1 VFGRTTDI
9 DRSDRPGLVLRFALT
24 SLVAFLA
31 VGAVVGVLAVRQVR
45 GRAEQVADFHARF
58 VVTSLLAPVLRE
70 TNLTVPISG
79 VARDRLDTIMGQVV
93 NDGRDVRVKVWRAD
107 GTVIYSDEPGLIGRA
122 FPDEAGELADVMAG
136 ETSSGV
142 TDLGADENVF
152 ERRLAQQLYQTY
164 VPVLDANGHAIA
176 VAEVYQRYAV
186 IEGDVRRLVGTLSIV
201 FVVGLLLLYGAL
213 LPIAVRASRTLRDRN
228 ARLRE
233 QAEQLESLLEREQET
248 VVELRRLG
256 RMKDDLVAAA
266 SHELRSPLTS
276 IIGSLRTL
284 ERTDTG
290 GDPRVRGELIAA
302 ARSQADRLFR
312 LVRNMLRGAHIEE
325 GDVVAAFEESDLARL
340 IAGAVGDLP
349 GAAERVR
356 IVAPSLPR
364 IRTDPQ
370 RLEEIVSN
378 LVENAL
384 KFSPADAPV
393 TVEVRLDGS
402 ILVLEVRDLG
412 NGVAPEDVD
421 LIFERFHQVD
431 QSATRRVGG
440 LGLGLHLVR
449 EMATDL
455 GGSVSVAAAEGGG
468 SVFTVSFPVSGP
480 VSGPVG
486 GTAATLGAWPAGPE
500 ATFGTR
506 SAS

>member
-1 VFGRTTDI
+1 
-9 DRSDRPGLVLRFALT
+9 VLRFALT
-24 SLVAFLA
+24 SLVAFLS

-58 VVTSLLAPVLRE
+58 VVSTLLTPVLRE
-70 TNLTVPISG
+70 TNLTAQING
-79 VARDRLDTIMGQVV
+79 VAQDRLDTIMQQVIA
-93 NDGRDVRVKVWRAD
+93 DGRDVRVKVWRAD

-122 FPDEAGELADVMAG
+122 FPDEAGELAGVMAG
-136 ETSSGV
+136 EPSSGV
-142 TDLGADENVF
+142 TDLQADENVF
-152 ERRLAQQLYQTY
+152 ERRLAQRLYQTY

-176 VAEVYQRYAV
+176 VAEVYQRYSV

-213 LPIAVRASRTLRDRN
+213 LPIAVRASRTLRARN
-228 ARLRE
+228 ATLRE
-233 QAEQLESLLEREQET
+233 QAAQLESLLAREQET
-248 VVELRRLG
+248 VLELRQLG

-284 ERTDTG
+284 ERSDV
-290 GDPRVRGELIAA
+290 GDDVHVRTELTVA
-302 ARSQADRLFR
+302 ARLQAERLFR
-312 LVRNMLRGAHIEE
+312 LVRNMLRGAHIED
-325 GDVVAAFEESDLARL
+325 GDLVMGFEEADLARL
-340 IAGAVGDLP
+340 LENTVRDLP
-349 GAAERVR
+349 QAGERVR

-364 IRTDPQ
+364 VRTDPQ

-393 TVEVRLDGS
+393 TVEIRLDGPT
-402 ILVLEVRDLG
+402 LVLEVRDHG
-412 NGVAPEDVD
+412 IGVSPEDVD
-421 LIFERFHQVD
+421 AIFERFHQVD
-431 QSATRRVGG
+431 QSATRRFGG

-455 GGSVSVAAAEGGG
+455 GGTVSVAPAEGGG
-468 SVFTVSFPVSGP
+468 TVFTVSLPVSGP
-480 VSGPVG
+480 VP
-486 GTAATLGAWPAGPE
+486 GTAATLGSWPAGPE
-500 ATFGTR
+500 ATFDTR

>member
-1 VFGRTTDI
+1 MLRRTGDV
-9 DRSDRPGLVLRFALT
+9 SERPGLVLRFALT

-58 VVTSLLAPVLRE
+58 VVTTLLTPVLRE
-70 TNLTVPISG
+70 TNLTAQING
-79 VARDRLDTIMGQVV
+79 VARDRLDTIMGQVIA
-93 NDGRDVRVKVWRAD
+93 DGRDVRVKVWRAD

-142 TDLGADENVF
+142 TDLQEDENVF

-176 VAEVYQRYAV
+176 VAEVYQRYSV
-186 IEGDVRRLVGTLSIV
+186 IDSDVRRLVGTLSIV
-201 FVVGLLLLYGAL
+201 FFVGLLLLYGAL
-213 LPIAVRASRTLRDRN
+213 LPIAVRASRTLRARN
-228 ARLRE
+228 ATLRE
-233 QAEQLESLLEREQET
+233 QAAQLESLLAREQET
-248 VVELRRLG
+248 VLELRRLG

-284 ERTDTG
+284 ERPDVG
-290 GDPRVRGELIAA
+290 ADPNVRSELLLV
-302 ARSQADRLFR
+302 ARTQAERLFR
-312 LVRNMLRGAHIEE
+312 LVRNMLRGAHIED
-325 GDVVAAFEESDLARL
+325 GDVVMTFEEADLARL
-340 IAGAVGDLP
+340 IADAVADLP
-349 GAAERVR
+349 SAMGRVQV
-356 IVAPSLPR
+356 VAPSLPR

-378 LVENAL
+378 LVDNAL
-384 KFSPADAPV
+384 KFSPPDAPV
-393 TVEVRLDGS
+393 LVEMRVERS
-402 ILVLEVRDLG
+402 TLVLEVRDEG
-412 NGVAPEDVD
+412 IGVSPEEVD
-421 LIFERFHQVD
+421 AIFEQFHQVD
-431 QSATRRVGG
+431 QSATRQVGG

-449 EMATDL
+449 EMAADL
-455 GGSVSVAAAEGGG
+455 GGTVSVTAAEGGG
-468 SVFTVSFPVSGP
+468 SVFTVSIPM
-480 VSGPVG
+480 VG
-486 GTAATLGAWPAGPE
+486 ADATLGAWPAGPE
-500 ATFGTR
+500 ATFDTR

>member
-1 VFGRTTDI
+1 VFRRTGDG
-9 DRSDRPGLVLRFALT
+9 SERPGLVLRFALT

-58 VVTSLLAPVLRE
+58 VVTTLLSPVLRE
-70 TNLTVPISG
+70 TNLTAPISG
-79 VARDRLDTIMGQVV
+79 VARDRLDTIMRQVIA
-93 NDGRDVRVKVWRAD
+93 DGRDVRVKVWRDD
-107 GTVIYSDEPGLIGRA
+107 GTVIYSDEPALIGRA

-142 TDLGADENVF
+142 TDLQADENVF
-152 ERRLAQQLYQTY
+152 ERRLAERLYQTY

-176 VAEVYQRYAV
+176 VAEVYQRYS
-186 IEGDVRRLVGTLSIV
+186 IIDGDVRRLVGTLSIV

-213 LPIAVRASRTLRDRN
+213 LPIAVRASRTLRARN
-228 ARLRE
+228 ATLRE
-233 QAEQLESLLEREQET
+233 QAGQLESLLAREQET
-248 VVELRRLG
+248 VLELRRLG

-276 IIGSLRTL
+276 IIGSLRTI
-284 ERTDTG
+284 ERPDVG
-290 GDPRVRGELIAA
+290 ADAHVRGELVVA
-302 ARSQADRLFR
+302 ARLQAERLFR
-312 LVRNMLRGAHIEE
+312 LVRNMLRMAHIEE
-325 GDVVAAFEESDLARL
+325 GDVVMTFEEADLARL
-340 IAGAVGDLP
+340 IADAVADLP
-349 GAAERVR
+349 RALGRVEV
-356 IVAPSLPR
+356 VAPSLPR

-393 TVEVRLDGS
+393 RVEVRVDDS
-402 ILVLEVRDLG
+402 TLVLEVRDHG
-412 NGVAPEDVD
+412 IGVSPEDVD
-421 LIFERFHQVD
+421 AIFERFHQVD
-431 QSATRRVGG
+431 QSATRRFGG

-449 EMATDL
+449 EMAADL
-455 GGSVSVAAAEGGG
+455 GGTVSVAPAEGGG
-468 SVFTVSFPVSGP
+468 SVFTVSIPVS
-480 VSGPVG
+480 

-500 ATFGTR
+500 ATFDTR

>member
-1 VFGRTTDI
+1 
-9 DRSDRPGLVLRFALT
+9 
-24 SLVAFLA
+24 
-31 VGAVVGVLAVRQVR
+31 
-45 GRAEQVADFHARF
+45 
-58 VVTSLLAPVLRE
+58 
-70 TNLTVPISG
+70 
-79 VARDRLDTIMGQVV
+79 
-93 NDGRDVRVKVWRAD
+93 
-107 GTVIYSDEPGLIGRA
+107 
-122 FPDEAGELADVMAG
+122 
-136 ETSSGV
+136 
-142 TDLGADENVF
+142 
-152 ERRLAQQLYQTY
+152 
-164 VPVLDANGHAIA
+164 
-176 VAEVYQRYAV
+176 
-186 IEGDVRRLVGTLSIV
+186 
-201 FVVGLLLLYGAL
+201 
-213 LPIAVRASRTLRDRN
+213 
-228 ARLRE
+228 
-233 QAEQLESLLEREQET
+233 
-248 VVELRRLG
+248 
-256 RMKDDLVAAA
+256 
-266 SHELRSPLTS
+266 
-276 IIGSLRTL
+276 
-284 ERTDTG
+284 
-290 GDPRVRGELIAA
+290 VRGELIAA

-402 ILVLEVRDLG
+402 ILVLEVRDHG
-412 NGVAPEDVD
+412 IGVAPEDVD

-455 GGSVSVAAAEGGG
+455 GGSVSVVAAEDGG
-468 SVFTVSFPVSGP
+468 SVFTVSFP